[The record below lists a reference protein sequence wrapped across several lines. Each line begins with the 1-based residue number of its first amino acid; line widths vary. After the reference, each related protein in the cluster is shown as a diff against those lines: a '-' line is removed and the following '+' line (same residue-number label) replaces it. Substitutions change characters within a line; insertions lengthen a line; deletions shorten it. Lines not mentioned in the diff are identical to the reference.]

1 MQLRDEF
8 RRPTRPIKSE
18 PKSIL
23 KSISNAVTS
32 ISQPSSVPVNI
43 AANAANATNAT
54 TNATNATNA
63 TAAIPAQ
70 SQKKPLLNQ
79 VSNAFKSIVS

>member
-43 AANAANATNAT
+43 AANMTNAT
-54 TNATNATNA
+54 SAN
-63 TAAIPAQ
+63 AIPAQ